1 MLITCAAIFVIYLPA
16 PHLDLIMA
24 NEPMLGLPRSAKRGR
39 MQEELSSGSAS
50 AAPNAQR
57 GATSSGTYAGM
68 FGNLEERVGEGPH
81 ARPLM
86 EAVLEGMK
94 DLTKEVQELKANTCM
109 SWEVDLKSAYLDKAM
124 EMKDVYVAKC
134 KEVRG
139 QGKDLGNIRN
149 YVFIG
154 LYLTY
159 LQDKDVSLEDRRM
172 MEDLVGAKI
181 RDGSK
186 TLNLD
191 LAPNLNSIVAVCTV
205 VRTKKKGFVNLE
217 MKKPAAQLLEIM
229 GKALDR
235 EGKQQ
240 HTLMHMHP
248 VHADLN

>member
-1 MLITCAAIFVIYLPA
+1 MP
-16 PHLDLIMA
+16 
-24 NEPMLGLPRSAKRGR
+24 
-39 MQEELSSGSAS
+39 
-50 AAPNAQR
+50 
-57 GATSSGTYAGM
+57 SGTYAGM
-68 FGNLEERVGEGPH
+68 MGNLTETVGEGPH

-94 DLTKEVQELKANTCM
+94 DLTKEVQELKANACM

-124 EMKDVYVAKC
+124 EMKEAYVAKC

-154 LYLTY
+154 LFLQY
-159 LQDKDVSLEDRRM
+159 LQDRDVSLEERKL

-181 RDGSK
+181 RDGNK

-217 MKKPAAQLLEIM
+217 MKKEGVQLMDLM
-229 GKALDR
+229 AKALGR

-240 HTLMHMHP
+240 HQLMHMHP
-248 VHADLN
+248 VHADLNKALRAAQSKRR

>member
-1 MLITCAAIFVIYLPA
+1 
-16 PHLDLIMA
+16 
-24 NEPMLGLPRSAKRGR
+24 MLGLPRMKRGR
-39 MQEELSSGSAS
+39 MDQDLNTGSAS
-50 AAPNAQR
+50 AASSNLQGTMP
-57 GATSSGTYAGM
+57 SGTYAGM
-68 FGNLEERVGEGPH
+68 MGNLAETVGEGPH

-94 DLTKEVQELKANTCM
+94 DLTKEVQELKANACM

-124 EMKDVYVAKC
+124 EMKEVYVAKC

-154 LYLTY
+154 LFLQY
-159 LQDKDVSLEDRRM
+159 LQDRDVSLEERRL

-181 RDGSK
+181 RDGNK

-217 MKKPAAQLLEIM
+217 MKKEGVQLMDLM
-229 GKALDR
+229 AKALGR

-240 HTLMHMHP
+240 HQLMHMHP
-248 VHADLN
+248 VHADLSKALRAAQSKRR